1 MLPNPALNP
10 LLPDPEGLKL
20 LLQAIHA
27 SLGPCRFEG
36 TTFRSVAL
44 AIPIVRRAAEAC
56 AGGSFLNSR
65 VRRDGSGRLLG
76 QLTREA
82 HWMFSTESMH
92 LWPCLLRGRG
102 YVVRRHHSWVYWDRG
117 EGLPPRID
125 HVTKVRLP
133 PGRFPV
139 DDWLLPDGVAEAA
152 DVYRRSGMTRSHPS
166 EHQSV

>member
-1 MLPNPALNP
+1 MLPNPDLNP
-10 LLPDPEGLKL
+10 LLPDPEALKL

-44 AIPIVRRAAEAC
+44 AIPIIRRAAEAC
-56 AGGSFLNSR
+56 AGGSLLNPR
-65 VRRDGSGRLLG
+65 IRRDGKGRLHG

-92 LWPCLLRGRG
+92 LWPRLLGGHG

-139 DDWLLPDGVAEAA
+139 DDWLLPEGTAEAA
-152 DVYRRSGMTRSHPS
+152 DACSGAARSRAS
-166 EHQSV
+166 EHRIG